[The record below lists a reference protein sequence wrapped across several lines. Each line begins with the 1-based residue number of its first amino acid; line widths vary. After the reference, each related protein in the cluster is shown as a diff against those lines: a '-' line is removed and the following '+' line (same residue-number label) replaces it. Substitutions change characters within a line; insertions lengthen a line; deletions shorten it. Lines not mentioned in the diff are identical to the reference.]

1 MQSSKVQA
9 AILAAFFGVAAT
21 GSLLTGSVR
30 LAGSTPSLT
39 NGAPLAAL
47 ADDEHKHGDQSDED
61 DAGDHHDNGKHK
73 GWYKHHHGQNG
84 NSISGTIRN
93 VNGNLLNVQ
102 LQNGQYLT
110 VNDQSALNNGQANN
124 IAVGEYV
131 RLYGTYG
138 NNGQFYAT
146 RVLDANNPDTGYNGG
161 YGNNNGYP
169 NGNNGNN
176 YPNQNNCNTNNYNQG
191 TQTITGYQTGTPD
204 GNGRFQLVTQQS
216 GIPIPGQT
224 YTVIT
229 SNQTCFATQLGGFGK
244 RLTVVGFPS
253 GDGRTIKAVRISG

>member
-1 MQSSKVQA
+1 MQRSKFQA
-9 AILAAFFGVAAT
+9 AVLAAFFGVAAT

-30 LAGSTPSLT
+30 LAGTNPSLT
-39 NGAPLAAL
+39 NGAPRAAL
-47 ADDEHKHGDQSDED
+47 ADDEQKHSDDED
-61 DAGDHHDNGKHK
+61 DQGDEHGKH
-73 GWYKHHHGQNG
+73 KHHHGQNG
-84 NSISGTIRN
+84 NSILGTIRN

-124 IAVGEYV
+124 IGVGEHV

-146 RVLDANNPDTGYNGG
+146 RVLDVNAPNNTGYNS
-161 YGNNNGYP
+161 
-169 NGNNGNN
+169 GNN
-176 YPNQNNCNTNNYNQG
+176 YPYGQNNCNTNGYNQG
-191 TQTITGYQTGTPD
+191 TQSITGYQTGAPD

-253 GDGRTIKAVRISG
+253 GDGRTIKALRISG